1 MPDCIFCKIA
11 KGEVPST
18 KVYEDDKVVAF
29 YDIHPKAPGHTLL
42 IPKPHFEW
50 FYDLPD
56 EVSDDLFRTA
66 KKLALQLKE
75 THKADFVRLNIVGT
89 DVPHVHLHLLP
100 QRFDAGQGTQH

>member
-29 YDIHPKAPGHTLL
+29 YDIHPKVPGHTLL

-56 EVSDDLFRTA
+56 DVSDDLFRTA
-66 KKLALQLKE
+66 KKLALDLKQK
-75 THKADFVRLNIVGT
+75 HGADFVRLNIVGT
-89 DVPHVHLHLLP
+89 DIPHVHLHLLP
-100 QRFDAGQGTQH
+100 QR